1 MVRKLNLGG
10 YLASSLWPVESV
22 LGRLV
27 LAEAYRWSTPGPDY
41 EHTRVRTERE
51 EKGKQ
56 VIYLYRSFSV
66 SPLKEPSFSRGSLP
80 GNYAGY
86 FKCIISWVCH
96 EASQS
101 LSLPRLR
108 VRRLRPVAGRCT
120 AAGARPE
127 SLAAGRGLPA
137 PVFAGGSAGSGSD
150 PPEEEKGKL
159 LGLGG

>member
-1 MVRKLNLGG
+1 MVIWLLLYGPWNQSSADLFWQKPTDGPH
-10 YLASSLWPVESV
+10 LA
-22 LGRLV
+22 RIMN
-27 LAEAYRWSTPGPDY
+27 
-41 EHTRVRTERE
+41 TRVRTERE

-150 PPEEEKGKL
+150 RPEEEKGKL